1 MANPGPCGS
10 GGPRETHPMK
20 ILVANLGSTSFK
32 YRLFDLPA
40 RAGEAGAERELARGG
55 VERIG
60 AAESRVYATIGGRAI
75 ETQMPVPDHAVALQA
90 AVEQLTADGGPL
102 TSIDEVAAVGFKAVH
117 GGRVSGVVRVAPDV
131 LAAMEE
137 MAAVAPAHNPPYV
150 RAMRLLGERLP
161 GVPLVAAFETG
172 FHATIP
178 PRNALYAVPTEWVE
192 RHLVRRWG
200 FHGASHRF
208 VAGRLA
214 ELVPAG
220 PKGLRAISCHLGG
233 SSSVCW
239 IRDGASVG
247 TSMGMSPQSG
257 LPQNNRAGDFDPFA
271 LLHVARQTGRSFED
285 LLGELSGQAG
295 LAGMSGTSGDMRD
308 LEEVAAA
315 GNARAQTAI
324 DVYVASIRHW
334 LGGGIVELGGLDAI
348 GFAGGIGENSP
359 LTRAAVVAG
368 LEDLGIVIDP
378 AKNEA
383 RASGERAIHAASSRV
398 AIWVIP
404 TNEELIVAR
413 QARDLLAADR
423 EPEHEKGA

>member
-1 MANPGPCGS
+1 MN
-10 GGPRETHPMK
+10 

-32 YRLFDLPA
+32 YRLFDLPE
-40 RAGEAGAERELARGG
+40 RAADAGVERELARGG

-60 AAESRVYATIGGRAI
+60 AAESRVHATVGGRAI
-75 ETQMPVPDHAVALQA
+75 EGVQSVPDHAVALQA
-90 AVEQLTADGGPL
+90 ALEQRTAAGGPL
-102 TSIDEVAAVGFKAVH
+102 RSVGDVAAVGFKAVH
-117 GGRVSGVVRVAPDV
+117 GGRVSGVVRVGPDV

-150 RAMRLLGERLP
+150 RAMRLLGERMP
-161 GVPLVAAFETG
+161 GVPLIAAFETG

-178 PRNALYAVPTEWVE
+178 DRNALYAVPTDWVE
-192 RHLVRRWG
+192 KHLVRRWG

-208 VAGRLA
+208 VAGRLGD
-214 ELVPAG
+214 LVPG
-220 PKGLRAISCHLGG
+220 GRRGISCHLGG

-257 LPQNNRAGDFDPFA
+257 LPQNNRAGDFDAFA
-271 LLHVARQTGRSFED
+271 LLHVAKQTGLDFAD
-285 LLGELSGQAG
+285 LLAELSGKAG

-308 LEEVAAA
+308 LEEAAAA
-315 GNARAQTAI
+315 GSARARTAI

-334 LGGGIVELGGLDAI
+334 LGAGIVELGGLDAI

-359 LTRAAVVAG
+359 STRAAVVAG
-368 LEDLGIVIDP
+368 LTDLGIALDAEKNAAP
-378 AKNEA
+378 AG
-383 RASGERAIHAASSRV
+383 GERAIHAASSRV

-413 QARDLLAADR
+413 QARDLLAAD
-423 EPEHEKGA
+423 GATANEEGA

>member
-1 MANPGPCGS
+1 MI
-10 GGPRETHPMK
+10 

-32 YRLFDLPA
+32 YRLYDLPDA
-40 RAGEAGAERELARGG
+40 PGTSGGAGERELARGG

-60 AAESRVYATIGGRAI
+60 APESRVYARIGKAEL
-75 ETQMPVPDHAVALQA
+75 ETTMPVPDHAVALRA
-90 AVEQLTADGGPL
+90 ALGQLTGDGGPL
-102 TSIDEVAAVGFKAVH
+102 ASIDEVAAVGFKAVH
-117 GGRVSGVVRVAPDV
+117 GGRVSGVVRVTPDV

-137 MAAVAPAHNPPYV
+137 MREVAPAHNPPYV
-150 RAMRLLGERLP
+150 RAMRLLAEKLP

-178 PRNALYAVPTEWVE
+178 DRHALYAVPTEWVE
-192 RHLVRRWG
+192 RFRVRRFG
-200 FHGASHRF
+200 FHGASHRW
-208 VAGRLA
+208 VAERLMA
-214 ELVPAG
+214 LEPSR
-220 PKGLRAISCHLGG
+220 PLRAVSCHLGG

-239 IRDGASVG
+239 IRDGKSVG

-271 LLHVARQTGRSFED
+271 LLHVAKATGRGFED
-285 LLGELSGQAG
+285 LLVELSGKAG

-308 LEEVAAA
+308 LEEAAAA
-315 GNARAQTAI
+315 GSGRAKTAI

-334 LGGGIVELGGLDAI
+334 LGAGIVELGGLDAI

-368 LEDLGIVIDP
+368 LEDLGVAIDP
-378 AKNEA
+378 AKNA
-383 RASGERAIHAASSRV
+383 AKAAGERAIHAASSRV

-413 QARDLLAADR
+413 QARDLLVAAR
-423 EPEHEKGA
+423 GTKNEEGA